1 MSNYLFRLAH
11 FAFRRRRL
19 VLAIW
24 LVAAVSAI
32 TLGVAQVGARS
43 VRVGGIDESDPDVSR
58 LSQGGRRDGDETA
71 PRGP

>member
-32 TLGVAQVGARS
+32 TLGVAQVGARC
-43 VRVGGIDESDPDVSR
+43 GA
-58 LSQGGRRDGDETA
+58 RR
-71 PRGP
+71 RYR